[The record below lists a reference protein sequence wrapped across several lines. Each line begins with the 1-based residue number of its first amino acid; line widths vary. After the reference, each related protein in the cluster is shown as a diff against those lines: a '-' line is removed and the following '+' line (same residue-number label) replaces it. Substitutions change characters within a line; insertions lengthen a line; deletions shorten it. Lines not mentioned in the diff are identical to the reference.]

1 MDRSRATSS
10 ATSDLR
16 KIIKTLSLIK
26 STIEFVQDSL
36 SEIGISIQEFQQMYL
51 DDEDPLTLESLY
63 SRGLYDF
70 DLFEAPEDEEDED
83 LDDESL
89 EAIADKKDFRKFLTE
104 ANQEN
109 EKIITSSS
117 CSIEFCISTIE
128 KVNLC
133 LDILNK
139 EKLEGYPITELRKKQ
154 LIKSSLEHSVKRI
167 LDIKK
172 ILTLTT
178 TSYKINL
185 DEINL
190 DLKEK
195 IIDFSKDTLE
205 SVMKCCKISIEQ
217 VSDIENSS
225 KEGFIE
231 LLNKTCEICSLAMKN
246 YSLDSKNVE
255 FYDVEFYERILNN
268 IKMALELLNKPNNP

>member
-1 MDRSRATSS
+1 MDPHTTSS
-10 ATSDLR
+10 ATSDL
-16 KIIKTLSLIK
+16 KEILNTLSLAK

-36 SEIGISIQEFQQMYL
+36 SKLSISIMEFKQIYL
-51 DDEDPLTLESLY
+51 DDRDPRTDEPLF
-63 SRGLYDF
+63 GLY
-70 DLFEAPEDEEDED
+70 DLFEAPEDEAPEDED

-89 EAIADKKDFRKFLTE
+89 EAISDKKDFRKFLTE
-104 ANQEN
+104 ADQEN
-109 EKIITSSS
+109 DKIITSSS
-117 CSIEFCISTIE
+117 CFIKLCISTIE

-154 LIKSSLEHSVKRI
+154 LIKLSLESSVERI
-167 LDIKK
+167 SRMKEI
-172 ILTLTT
+172 ITL
-178 TSYKINL
+178 SYKINL
-185 DEINL
+185 DENL

-195 IIDFSKDTLE
+195 TIDCSKSTLE
-205 SVMKCCKISIEQ
+205 LVMKDCKSSIEQ

>member
-1 MDRSRATSS
+1 
-10 ATSDLR
+10 
-16 KIIKTLSLIK
+16 
-26 STIEFVQDSL
+26 
-36 SEIGISIQEFQQMYL
+36 MYL

-89 EAIADKKDFRKFLTE
+89 EAISDKKDFRKFLTE
-104 ANQEN
+104 ADQEN
-109 EKIITSSS
+109 DKIITSSS
-117 CSIEFCISTIE
+117 CSIKLCISTIE

-154 LIKSSLEHSVKRI
+154 LIKLSLESSVERI
-167 LDIKK
+167 SRMKEI
-172 ILTLTT
+172 ITL
-178 TSYKINL
+178 SYKINL
-185 DEINL
+185 DENL

-195 IIDFSKDTLE
+195 TIDCSKSTLE
-205 SVMKCCKISIEQ
+205 LVMKDCKSSIEQ

-225 KEGFIE
+225 KEDFIE

>member
-1 MDRSRATSS
+1 
-10 ATSDLR
+10 
-16 KIIKTLSLIK
+16 
-26 STIEFVQDSL
+26 
-36 SEIGISIQEFQQMYL
+36 MYL

-89 EAIADKKDFRKFLTE
+89 EAISDKKDFRKFLTE
-104 ANQEN
+104 ADQEN
-109 EKIITSSS
+109 DKIITSSS
-117 CSIEFCISTIE
+117 CSIKFCMSTIE
-128 KVNLC
+128 KFNLC

-139 EKLEGYPITELRKKQ
+139 ERLKGYPITELRKKQ
-154 LIKSSLEHSVKRI
+154 LIKSSLESSVESI
-167 LDIKK
+167 LSMKK

-178 TSYKINL
+178 IPYKINL
-185 DEINL
+185 DENL

-195 IIDFSKDTLE
+195 FIDCSKSTLE
-205 SVMKCCKISIEQ
+205 LVIKYCKIS
-217 VSDIENSS
+217 IENSS

-231 LLNKTCEICSLAMKN
+231 LLNKTCGICSLAMKN

-255 FYDVEFYERILNN
+255 FYNVEFYERILNN